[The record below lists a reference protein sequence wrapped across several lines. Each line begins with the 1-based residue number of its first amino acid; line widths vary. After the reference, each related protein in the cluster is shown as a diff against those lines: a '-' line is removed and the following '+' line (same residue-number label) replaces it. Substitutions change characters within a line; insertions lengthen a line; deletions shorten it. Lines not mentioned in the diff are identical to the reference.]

1 MSNEGM
7 VPVEGTTC
15 LVTGATSGI
24 GKATAA
30 RLAELGAT
38 VIAVARGRARGA
50 QAANEIQRR
59 APRARVEVLTADL
72 SRLGQV
78 RRLAA
83 QVQDRYDRLDVLVN
97 NAGVAKFRPQLTP
110 DGLGVTLA
118 TNHLG
123 PFLLTNLLLDQLKK
137 SAPARVVTVSS
148 DRHTRQRSI
157 PWDDLELRHDCSYKA
172 SKLLNI
178 LFTYELAG
186 RLAGTG
192 VTANCLSPGFVR
204 TELGREATGAFGVF
218 LRLARPFQSSP
229 EAGAQTS
236 VYLAT
241 SPAVAEVSGRYFE
254 KCAPAESSAVSRD
267 PAAAKRLW
275 RLSTHLSGLDAELPT
290 TGQPG
295 QLRQAKALLEADA
308 GQATPG
314 AHQAATP

>member
-1 MSNEGM
+1 
-7 VPVEGTTC
+7 VEGKTC

-38 VIAVARGRARGA
+38 VIAVARDRTRGE
-50 QAANEIQRR
+50 QAAADIRRR
-59 APRARVEVLTADL
+59 APLPRVEVLTADL
-72 SRLGQV
+72 SHLGQV
-78 RRLAA
+78 RTLAA
-83 QVQDRYDRLDVLVN
+83 QVQDRHDRLDVLIN
-97 NAGVAKFRPQLTP
+97 NAGVAKFHRQLTP

-123 PFLLTNLLLDQLKK
+123 PFLLTNLLLDLLKQ

-148 DRHTRQRSI
+148 AWHKRQRSI
-157 PWDDLELRHDCSYKA
+157 PWDDLEPGHDCSYEA
-172 SKLLNI
+172 SKLLNV
-178 LFTYELAG
+178 LFSSELAR

-204 TELGREATGAFGVF
+204 TELGREATGAFRVF
-218 LRLARPFQSSP
+218 LRLARLFQSSP

-241 SPAVAEVSGRYFE
+241 SPAVAQVSGCYFE
-254 KCAPAESSAVSRD
+254 KCATAQSSALSRD

-275 RLSTHLSGLDAELPT
+275 QLSTQLCGLDAELPT
-290 TGQPG
+290 TG
-295 QLRQAKALLEADA
+295 
-308 GQATPG
+308 
-314 AHQAATP
+314 

>member
-1 MSNEGM
+1 
-7 VPVEGTTC
+7 VEGKTC

-38 VIAVARGRARGA
+38 VITVARDRARGA
-50 QAANEIQRR
+50 QAANEIRHR
-59 APRARVEVLTADL
+59 APRARVEVLIADL
-72 SRLGQV
+72 SRLGEV
-78 RRLAA
+78 RTLAA
-83 QVQDRYDRLDVLVN
+83 QVRDRYDRLDVLVN

-110 DGLGVTLA
+110 DGLGVTVA

-137 SAPARVVTVSS
+137 SAPARVLAVSS
-148 DRHTRQRSI
+148 DRHKQQRSI
-157 PWDDLELRHDCSYKA
+157 PWDDLEPGRDCSYKA

-178 LFTYELAG
+178 LFIYELAR

-192 VTANCLSPGFVR
+192 VTANCFSPGFVR
-204 TELGREATGAFGVF
+204 TELGREATGAFRVF

-241 SPAVAEVSGRYFE
+241 SPEVVEVSGRYFE
-254 KCAPAESSAVSRD
+254 KCTQAESSALSRD
-267 PAAAKRLW
+267 PAAAQRLW
-275 RLSTHLSGLDAELPT
+275 QLSTQLSGLDAELPT
-290 TGQPG
+290 TG
-295 QLRQAKALLEADA
+295 
-308 GQATPG
+308 
-314 AHQAATP
+314 

>member
-1 MSNEGM
+1 MSDEGM
-7 VPVEGTTC
+7 DPVEAKTC

-24 GKATAA
+24 GKATAG

-38 VIAVARGRARGA
+38 VITVARDRARGE
-50 QAANEIQRR
+50 QAAAEIRHR
-59 APRARVEVLTADL
+59 APRSRVEVLTADL
-72 SRLGQV
+72 SRLGEV
-78 RRLAA
+78 RTLAA
-83 QVQDRYDRLDVLVN
+83 QVRDRYDRLDVLVN
-97 NAGVAKFRPQLTP
+97 NAGVAKSRPQLTP
-110 DGLGVTLA
+110 DGLGVTFA

-123 PFLLTNLLLDQLKK
+123 PFLLTNLLLDQLRR
-137 SAPARVVTVSS
+137 SAPARVLTVSS
-148 DRHTRQRSI
+148 DRHTQQRSI
-157 PWDDLELRHDCSYKA
+157 PWDELEPGRDCSYKA

-178 LFTYELAG
+178 LFTYQLAR

-204 TELGREATGAFGVF
+204 TELGREATGAFRVF

-254 KCAPAESSAVSRD
+254 RCAPAESSALSRD

-275 RLSTHLSGLDAELPT
+275 QLSTRLSGLDAELPT
-290 TGQPG
+290 TG
-295 QLRQAKALLEADA
+295 
-308 GQATPG
+308 
-314 AHQAATP
+314 

>member
-24 GKATAA
+24 GKATTA

-38 VIAVARGRARGA
+38 VIAVARDRARGA
-50 QAANEIQRR
+50 QAADEIRQR

-83 QVQDRYDRLDVLVN
+83 QVQAGYDRLDVLVH
-97 NAGVAKFRPQLTP
+97 NAGVAKFRRELTP
-110 DGLGVTLA
+110 DGLGVTMA

-123 PFLLTNLLLDQLKK
+123 PFLLTNLLLDQLKQ
-137 SAPARVVTVSS
+137 SAPARVVTVAS

-157 PWDDLELRHDCSYKA
+157 PWEDLEPGHDCSYVA
-172 SKLLNI
+172 SKLLNL
-178 LFTYELAG
+178 LFTYELAR

-204 TELGREATGAFGVF
+204 TELGREATGAFRVF

-229 EAGAQTS
+229 ETGAATP

-241 SPAVAEVSGRYFE
+241 SPAVAQVNGRYFE
-254 KCAPAESSAVSRD
+254 KCAPAQSSVLSRD
-267 PAAAKRLW
+267 PAAAQRLW
-275 RLSTHLSGLDAELPT
+275 QLSTCLSGLDAELPT
-290 TGQPG
+290 TG
-295 QLRQAKALLEADA
+295 
-308 GQATPG
+308 
-314 AHQAATP
+314 

>member
-1 MSNEGM
+1 MSDEGM
-7 VPVEGTTC
+7 VFVEAKTC

-38 VIAVARGRARGA
+38 VITVARDRARGA
-50 QAANEIQRR
+50 QAANEIRHR

-72 SRLGQV
+72 SRLGEV
-78 RRLAA
+78 RTLAA
-83 QVQDRYDRLDVLVN
+83 QVRDGYDRLDVLVN
-97 NAGVAKFRPQLTP
+97 NAGVAKFRHELTP
-110 DGLGVTLA
+110 DGLGITLA

-137 SAPARVVTVSS
+137 SAPARVLAVSS
-148 DRHTRQRSI
+148 YRHTKQRSI
-157 PWDDLELRHDCSYKA
+157 PWDDLEPGRDCSYKA

-178 LFTYELAG
+178 LFTYELAR

-204 TELGREATGAFGVF
+204 TELGREATGAFRVF

-236 VYLAT
+236 VYLVT
-241 SPAVAEVSGRYFE
+241 SREVAEVSGRYFE
-254 KCAPAESSAVSRD
+254 KCTQAESSALSRD
-267 PAAAKRLW
+267 PAAAQRLW
-275 RLSTHLSGLDAELPT
+275 QLSTHLSGLDAELPT
-290 TGQPG
+290 TG
-295 QLRQAKALLEADA
+295 
-308 GQATPG
+308 
-314 AHQAATP
+314 

>member
-7 VPVEGTTC
+7 IPVEAKTC

-24 GKATAA
+24 GKATA
-30 RLAELGAT
+30 RQLAELGHT
-38 VIAVARGRARGA
+38 VIAVGRDRARGE
-50 QAANEIQRR
+50 QAATELRAR
-59 APRARVEVLTADL
+59 APRSRVEVLVADL

-78 RRLAA
+78 RTLAA
-83 QVQDRYDRLDVLVN
+83 QLHDRHDRLDVLVN
-97 NAGVAKFRPQLTP
+97 NAGVATFRPQLTP

-123 PFLLTNLLLDQLKK
+123 PFLLTNLLLDQLRH
-137 SAPARVVTVSS
+137 SAPARVVTVAS
-148 DRHTRQRSI
+148 DQHTRQRSI
-157 PWDDLELRHDCSYKA
+157 LWEDLQPGHDCTYKA

-178 LFTYELAG
+178 LFTYELAR

-204 TELGREATGAFGVF
+204 TNLGRQATGTFRVF
-218 LRLARPFQSSP
+218 LRLARPFQTSP

-254 KCAPAESSAVSRD
+254 KCTPVEPSALSQD

-275 RLSTHLSGLDAELPT
+275 QLSTQLSGLDAD
-290 TGQPG
+290 
-295 QLRQAKALLEADA
+295 LL
-308 GQATPG
+308 
-314 AHQAATP
+314 

>member
-7 VPVEGTTC
+7 VPVEAKTC

-24 GKATAA
+24 GQATAG
-30 RLAELGAT
+30 RLAQLGAT
-38 VIAVARGRARGA
+38 IIAVARDPARGE
-50 QAANEIQRR
+50 QAAAAIRQR

-78 RRLAA
+78 RTLAA

-97 NAGVAKFRPQLTP
+97 NAGVAKFHRELTP
-110 DGLGVTLA
+110 DGLGVTFA

-148 DRHTRQRSI
+148 DRHKQQRSI
-157 PWDDLELRHDCSYKA
+157 PWDDLEHRRECSYKA

-178 LFTYELAG
+178 LFTYELAR
-186 RLAGTG
+186 RLVGIG

-204 TELGREATGAFGVF
+204 TNLGREATGAFRVF

-241 SPAVAEVSGRYFE
+241 SPEVAKVSGRYFE
-254 KCAPAESSAVSRD
+254 KCTPAESSALSQD
-267 PAAAKRLW
+267 PAAAERLW
-275 RLSTHLSGLDAELPT
+275 QLSAQLSGLDADLPT
-290 TGQPG
+290 TG
-295 QLRQAKALLEADA
+295 
-308 GQATPG
+308 
-314 AHQAATP
+314 

>member
-1 MSNEGM
+1 MSSEGM
-7 VPVEGTTC
+7 VFVEAKTC

-38 VIAVARGRARGA
+38 VITVARDQARGA
-50 QAANEIQRR
+50 QAAAEIRQR

-78 RRLAA
+78 RTLAD
-83 QVQDRYDRLDVLVN
+83 QVRDRYDRLDVLVN

-110 DGLGVTLA
+110 DGMGVTFA

-137 SAPARVVTVSS
+137 SAPARVLAVSS
-148 DRHTRQRSI
+148 DRHKQQRSI
-157 PWDDLELRHDCSYKA
+157 PWEDLEPGHDCTYKA
-172 SKLLNI
+172 SKLLNV
-178 LFTYELAG
+178 LFTDELAR
-186 RLAGTG
+186 RLVGTG

-204 TELGREATGAFGVF
+204 TDLGREATGAFRVF
-218 LRLARPFQSSP
+218 LLLTRPFQSSP

-241 SPAVAEVSGRYFE
+241 SPEVAEVSGRYFE
-254 KCAPAESSAVSRD
+254 KSTPADPSALSRD

-275 RLSTHLSGLDAELPT
+275 QLSAQLSGLDADLPT
-290 TGQPG
+290 TG
-295 QLRQAKALLEADA
+295 
-308 GQATPG
+308 
-314 AHQAATP
+314 

>member
-1 MSNEGM
+1 M
-7 VPVEGTTC
+7 VLVEGRTC

-24 GKATAA
+24 GKATAV

-38 VIAVARGRARGA
+38 ILAVARDRARGE
-50 QAANEIQRR
+50 QAAAEIWRR

-72 SRLGQV
+72 SRLGDV
-78 RRLAA
+78 RMLAA

-97 NAGVAKFRPQLTP
+97 NAGVATFRRELTP

-123 PFLLTNLLLDQLKK
+123 PFLLTNLLLDQLKQ
-137 SAPARVVTVSS
+137 SAPARVITVSS
-148 DRHTRQRSI
+148 DRHTQLRSI
-157 PWDDLELRHDCSYKA
+157 PWDDLEHRRDCTYKA

-178 LFTYELAG
+178 LFTYELAR

-204 TELGREATGAFGVF
+204 TELGREATGAFRVF

-241 SPAVAEVSGRYFE
+241 SPEVAELSGRYFE
-254 KCAPAESSAVSRD
+254 KCTPTESSALSRD

-275 RLSTHLSGLDAELPT
+275 QLSTELSGLDAELPT
-290 TGQPG
+290 TG
-295 QLRQAKALLEADA
+295 
-308 GQATPG
+308 
-314 AHQAATP
+314 

>member
-1 MSNEGM
+1 M

-24 GKATAA
+24 GKATAV

-38 VIAVARGRARGA
+38 VITVARDRARGA
-50 QAANEIQRR
+50 QAANEIQHR

-83 QVQDRYDRLDVLVN
+83 QVRDRYDRLDVLVN
-97 NAGVAKFRPQLTP
+97 NAGVAKSRRELTP
-110 DGLGVTLA
+110 DGLGGTLA

-137 SAPARVVTVSS
+137 SAPARVLAVSS
-148 DRHTRQRSI
+148 DRHTQQRSI
-157 PWDDLELRHDCSYKA
+157 PWDDLEPGHDCSYEA

-178 LFTYELAG
+178 LFTYQLAR

-204 TELGREATGAFGVF
+204 TELGREATGAFRVF
-218 LRLARPFQSSP
+218 LRLARPFQTSP

-241 SPAVAEVSGRYFE
+241 SPQVAEVSGRYFE
-254 KCAPAESSAVSRD
+254 KCTQAESSALSQA
-267 PAAAKRLW
+267 PAPAQRLW
-275 RLSTHLSGLDAELPT
+275 QLSTQLSGLDAELPT
-290 TGQPG
+290 TG
-295 QLRQAKALLEADA
+295 
-308 GQATPG
+308 
-314 AHQAATP
+314 

>member
-7 VPVEGTTC
+7 VPVEAKTC

-24 GKATAA
+24 GQATAA
-30 RLAELGAT
+30 RLAERGAT
-38 VIAVARGRARGA
+38 VITVARDLARGE
-50 QAANEIQRR
+50 QAAAAIRAR
-59 APRARVEVLTADL
+59 APRARVEVLVADL

-97 NAGVAKFRPQLTP
+97 NAGVATFRPRLTP

-123 PFLLTNLLLDQLKK
+123 PFLLTNLLLDQLRR

-157 PWDDLELRHDCSYKA
+157 PWDDLEPGHDCTYEA
-172 SKLLNI
+172 SKLLNV
-178 LFTYELAG
+178 LFTYELAR

-192 VTANCLSPGFVR
+192 VAANCLSPGFVR
-204 TELGREATGAFGVF
+204 TELGREATGAFRVF

-229 EAGAQTS
+229 EAGAATP
-236 VYLAT
+236 VYLAS

-254 KCAPAESSAVSRD
+254 KCTQAESSALSRD
-267 PAAAKRLW
+267 PAAAERLW
-275 RLSTHLSGLDAELPT
+275 QLSTQLSGLDAELPT
-290 TGQPG
+290 TG
-295 QLRQAKALLEADA
+295 
-308 GQATPG
+308 
-314 AHQAATP
+314 

>member
-1 MSNEGM
+1 
-7 VPVEGTTC
+7 VEAKTC
-15 LVTGATSGI
+15 LVTGATNGI
-24 GKATAA
+24 GKATAG

-38 VIAVARGRARGA
+38 VLAVARDRARGE
-50 QAANEIQRR
+50 QVAAEIRRR

-78 RRLAA
+78 RTLAA

-97 NAGVAKFRPQLTP
+97 NAGVAKFHRELTP
-110 DGLGVTLA
+110 DGLGVTFA

-148 DRHTRQRSI
+148 DRHKQQRSI
-157 PWDDLELRHDCSYKA
+157 PWDDLEHRRECSYKA

-178 LFTYELAG
+178 LFTYELAR
-186 RLAGTG
+186 RLVGIG

-204 TELGREATGAFGVF
+204 TNLGREATGAFRVF

-241 SPAVAEVSGRYFE
+241 SPEVAKVSGRYFE
-254 KCAPAESSAVSRD
+254 KCTPAESSALSQD
-267 PAAAKRLW
+267 PAAAERLW
-275 RLSTHLSGLDAELPT
+275 QLSAELSGLDADLPT
-290 TGQPG
+290 TG
-295 QLRQAKALLEADA
+295 
-308 GQATPG
+308 
-314 AHQAATP
+314 

>member
-7 VPVEGTTC
+7 IPVEAKTC

-38 VIAVARGRARGA
+38 VLAVARDRARGE
-50 QAANEIQRR
+50 QAAAEIRRR
-59 APRARVEVLTADL
+59 APRSRVEVLAADI
-72 SRLGQV
+72 SHLGQV
-78 RRLAA
+78 RALAA

-97 NAGVAKFRPQLTP
+97 NAGVAKFRRELTP
-110 DGLGVTLA
+110 DGLGVTFA

-123 PFLLTNLLLDQLKK
+123 PFLLTNLLLDQLNR
-137 SAPARVVTVSS
+137 SARARVITVSS
-148 DRHTRQRSI
+148 DRHTQQRSI
-157 PWDDLELRHDCSYKA
+157 PWDDLEPGHDCTYKA

-178 LFTYELAG
+178 LFTYELAR

-204 TELGREATGAFGVF
+204 TELGREATGAFRVF

-241 SPAVAEVSGRYFE
+241 SPQVAQVSGRYFE
-254 KCAPAESSAVSRD
+254 KSTPAQSSALSQD

-275 RLSTHLSGLDAELPT
+275 QLSTQLSGLDAELPT
-290 TGQPG
+290 TG
-295 QLRQAKALLEADA
+295 
-308 GQATPG
+308 
-314 AHQAATP
+314 

>member
-1 MSNEGM
+1 M
-7 VPVEGTTC
+7 VFVEAKTC

-24 GKATAA
+24 GQATAA

-38 VIAVARGRARGA
+38 VIAVARDRARGE
-50 QAANEIQRR
+50 QAAAEIRRR

-83 QVQDRYDRLDVLVN
+83 QVQDRHDRLDVLVN
-97 NAGVAKFRPQLTP
+97 NAGVAKSRRELTP
-110 DGLGVTLA
+110 DGLGVTFA

-123 PFLLTNLLLDQLKK
+123 PFLLTNLLLDQLRH
-137 SAPARVVTVSS
+137 SAPARVLTVSS
-148 DRHTRQRSI
+148 DRHTQQRSI
-157 PWDDLELRHDCSYKA
+157 PWEDLQPGHDCTYKA

-178 LFTYELAG
+178 LFTYELAR
-186 RLAGTG
+186 RLVGSG

-204 TELGREATGAFGVF
+204 TELGREATGAFRVF

-241 SPAVAEVSGRYFE
+241 SPAVSEVSGRYFE
-254 KCAPAESSAVSRD
+254 KSTPAEPSALSRD
-267 PAAAKRLW
+267 SAAAKRLW
-275 RLSTHLSGLDAELPT
+275 QLSTQLSGLDAELPT
-290 TGQPG
+290 TG
-295 QLRQAKALLEADA
+295 
-308 GQATPG
+308 
-314 AHQAATP
+314 

>member
-1 MSNEGM
+1 
-7 VPVEGTTC
+7 VEAKTC
-15 LVTGATSGI
+15 LVTGATNGI
-24 GKATAA
+24 GKATAG

-38 VIAVARGRARGA
+38 VLAVARDRARGE
-50 QAANEIQRR
+50 QVAAEIRRR

-72 SRLGQV
+72 SRLGQI
-78 RRLAA
+78 RTLAA

-97 NAGVAKFRPQLTP
+97 NAGVAKFHRELTP
-110 DGLGVTLA
+110 DGLGVTFA

-148 DRHTRQRSI
+148 DRHKQQRSI
-157 PWDDLELRHDCSYKA
+157 PWDDLEHRRECSYKA

-178 LFTYELAG
+178 LFTYELAR
-186 RLAGTG
+186 RLVGIG

-204 TELGREATGAFGVF
+204 TNLGREATGAFRVF

-241 SPAVAEVSGRYFE
+241 SPEVAKVSGRYFE
-254 KCAPAESSAVSRD
+254 KCTPAESSALSQD
-267 PAAAKRLW
+267 PAAAERLW
-275 RLSTHLSGLDAELPT
+275 QLSAQLSGLDADLPT
-290 TGQPG
+290 TG
-295 QLRQAKALLEADA
+295 
-308 GQATPG
+308 
-314 AHQAATP
+314 

>member
-1 MSNEGM
+1 MEAK
-7 VPVEGTTC
+7 TC
-15 LVTGATSGI
+15 LVTGATNGI
-24 GKATAA
+24 GKATAG

-38 VIAVARGRARGA
+38 VLAVARDRARGE
-50 QAANEIQRR
+50 QVAAEIRRR

-78 RRLAA
+78 RTLAA
-83 QVQDRYDRLDVLVN
+83 QDQDRYDRLDVLVN
-97 NAGVAKFRPQLTP
+97 NAGVAKFHRELTP
-110 DGLGVTLA
+110 DGLGVTFA

-148 DRHTRQRSI
+148 DRHKQQRSI
-157 PWDDLELRHDCSYKA
+157 PWDDLEHRRECSYKA

-178 LFTYELAG
+178 LFTYELAR
-186 RLAGTG
+186 RLVGIG

-204 TELGREATGAFGVF
+204 TNLGREATGAFRVF

-241 SPAVAEVSGRYFE
+241 SPEVAKVSGRYFE
-254 KCAPAESSAVSRD
+254 KCTPAESSALSQD
-267 PAAAKRLW
+267 PAAAERLW
-275 RLSTHLSGLDAELPT
+275 QLSAQLSGLDADLPT
-290 TGQPG
+290 TG
-295 QLRQAKALLEADA
+295 
-308 GQATPG
+308 
-314 AHQAATP
+314 